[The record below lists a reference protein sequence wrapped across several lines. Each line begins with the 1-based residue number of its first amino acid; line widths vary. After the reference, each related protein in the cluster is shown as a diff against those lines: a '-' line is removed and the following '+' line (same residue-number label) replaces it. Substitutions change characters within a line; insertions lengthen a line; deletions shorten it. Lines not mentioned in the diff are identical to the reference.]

1 MRINGSMFDPL
12 RPDRVSTPAGA
23 TQPQANPQSQPPR
36 PGDAGVPPNGAGPAK
51 SDSVQ
56 ISSAGRSL
64 AGRVEAD
71 ERTRL
76 DPERVAE
83 LRTKVLT
90 GAYNTLDVVDQVA
103 RRMLSRGDL

>member
-1 MRINGSMFDPL
+1 MRINGSIFDPL
-12 RPDRVSTPAGA
+12 RPDRATPGA
-23 TQPQANPQSQPPR
+23 SPVVPR
-36 PGDAGVPPNGAGPAK
+36 PGDGGPVPGTPPVK

-56 ISSAGRSL
+56 ISDAGRHL
-64 AGRVEAD
+64 AGRLEQQEA
-71 ERTRL
+71 L

-103 RRMLSRGDL
+103 RRIISRGDL

>member
-1 MRINGSMFDPL
+1 MRINGSIFDPL
-12 RPDRVSTPAGA
+12 RPDRAGSNVDPSGSRP
-23 TQPQANPQSQPPR
+23 TGQSEASP
-36 PGDAGVPPNGAGPAK
+36 VPGAGK

-56 ISSAGRSL
+56 ISDAGRSL
-64 AGRVEAD
+64 AGRVAKD
-71 ERTRL
+71 QQVDF

-103 RRMLSRGDL
+103 RRILTRGDL

>member
-1 MRINGSMFDPL
+1 MKINGSIFDPL
-12 RPDRVSTPAGA
+12 RPDRAQPGLTPAE
-23 TQPQANPQSQPPR
+23 PR
-36 PGDAGVPPNGAGPAK
+36 PADPASPPPASGAVK

-56 ISSAGRSL
+56 FSSAGRSL
-64 AGRVEAD
+64 AGRLQGDDAF
-71 ERTRL
+71 

-103 RRMLSRGDL
+103 RRILSRGDL

>member
-1 MRINGSMFDPL
+1 MKINGSIFDPL
-12 RPDRVSTPAGA
+12 RPDRATPGLTPAEPRPADPASPPPAGA
-23 TQPQANPQSQPPR
+23 
-36 PGDAGVPPNGAGPAK
+36 VK

-56 ISSAGRSL
+56 FSSAGRSM
-64 AGRVEAD
+64 AGRLQGD
-71 ERTRL
+71 QDF

-103 RRMLSRGDL
+103 RRILSRGDL

>member
-1 MRINGSMFDPL
+1 MKINGGYFEPL
-12 RPDRVSTPAGA
+12 KSTPNSTPAVQRPTPEVAQPSA
-23 TQPQANPQSQPPR
+23 TR
-36 PGDAGVPPNGAGPAK
+36 PVT

-56 ISSAGRSL
+56 ISTEGRRMQ
-64 AGRVEAD
+64 AQQRDV
-71 ERTRL
+71 L

-103 RRMLSRGDL
+103 RRILTRGDL

>member
-1 MRINGSMFDPL
+1 MRINGSIFDPL
-12 RPDRVSTPAGA
+12 RPDRAN
-23 TQPQANPQSQPPR
+23 QANNPANSR
-36 PGDAGVPPNGAGPAK
+36 PTDATTQNSTNTRAQ

-56 ISSAGRSL
+56 ISDAGRSL
-64 AGRVEAD
+64 ASRVEQDAKS
-71 ERTRL
+71 TF

-103 RRMLSRGDL
+103 RRIISRGDL

>member
-12 RPDRVSTPAGA
+12 RPERATTPVTPPTVSR
-23 TQPQANPQSQPPR
+23 QSEQS
-36 PGDAGVPPNGAGPAK
+36 GNAPAK

-56 ISSAGRSL
+56 ISDAARRMAQETRS
-64 AGRVEAD
+64 
-71 ERTRL
+71 TF

-103 RRMLSRGDL
+103 RRIISRGDL